1 MTIKV
6 IPEGTEEYRRWDMPR
21 VDERLSGAAQQ
32 KLTQGRVTADQ
43 LANIQEQAHKEAFEQ
58 GFTQGYKDGVEKATK
73 EAAKKDQELQRRIQH
88 MDQLLRTLSTPFEQ
102 LDGQVETELA
112 SLAISLARQIIR
124 RELKVNP
131 GEIVAVVREAVAAL
145 PVVTRHPQV
154 FLHPDDA
161 AFIRQTFSLSGE
173 HEHWKLIDD
182 PALTRGD
189 CRVVT
194 ENSRIDATVE
204 SRLTAIITQAMGG
217 EREEDRPGS

>member
-43 LANIQEQAHKEAFEQ
+43 LANIQELAHKEAFEQ
-58 GFTQGYKDGVEKATK
+58 GFTQGYNDGVEKATK

-88 MDQLLRTLSTPFEQ
+88 LNQLLHTLSTPFEQ

-112 SLAISLARQIIR
+112 SLAVSLARQIIR
-124 RELKVNP
+124 RELKINP

-154 FLHPDDA
+154 FLHPEDA

-204 SRLTAIITQAMGG
+204 SRLTAIITQALGG
-217 EREEDRPGS
+217 EREEDREHS

>member
-1 MTIKV
+1 MIIKV

-73 EAAKKDQELQRRIQH
+73 EAAKKDQELQRRIQN
-88 MDQLLRTLSTPFEQ
+88 MDQLLRTLSAPFEQ

-204 SRLTAIITQAMGG
+204 SRLTAIITQALGG
-217 EREEDRPGS
+217 EREEDHPRT

>member
-73 EAAKKDQELQRRIQH
+73 EAAKKDQELQRRIQN

-204 SRLTAIITQAMGG
+204 SRLTAIITQALGG
-217 EREEDRPGS
+217 EREEDHPRT

>member
-6 IPEGTEEYRRWDMPR
+6 IPEGTEEFRRWEIPR
-21 VDERLSGAAQQ
+21 VDEKLSGAAQQ

-43 LANIQEQAHKEAFEQ
+43 LSNIQEQAHKEAFEQ
-58 GFTQGYKDGVEKATK
+58 GFTQGYKDGIDKAHK
-73 EAAKKDQELQRRIQH
+73 ESAQKSQELQRSIQH
-88 MDQLLRTLSTPFEQ
+88 LDQLLRVLSTPFEQ
-102 LDGQVETELA
+102 LDGQVESELA
-112 SLAISLARQIIR
+112 SLAVALARQIIR
-124 RELKVNP
+124 RELKLDP

-145 PVVTRHPQV
+145 PVVTRHPQI
-154 FLHPDDA
+154 FLHPEDA
-161 AFIRQTFSLSGE
+161 AFIRSAFSLSGE

-204 SRLTAIITQAMGG
+204 SRLTAIITQALGG
-217 EREEDRPGS
+217 EREEDRQHS